1 MHPLLPAP
9 TKTFHI
15 LLSYPLS
22 VRNLITFFHGAT
34 YQTALHGLVQNP
46 RSIILVVYADR
57 DQFTSLQSYEP
68 WVLHLK
74 TEAKGQLAT
83 VLINGGD
90 HFWGQRAGEEMC
102 TTVGRWLDER

>member
-15 LLSYPLS
+15 LLSYPMS
-22 VRNLITFFHGAT
+22 VRGLITLFHGAT
-34 YQTALHGLVQNP
+34 YETALHDLVQNP
-46 RSIILVVYADR
+46 RSSVLVLYGNH
-57 DQFTSLQSYEP
+57 DQFTSLQRYEQ
-68 WVLHLK
+68 WASRLRA
-74 TEAKGQLAT
+74 EAKGNLST

-102 TTVGRWLDER
+102 MAVGRWLDAR